1 MSNDEILKKLIAL
14 QTEANE
20 LIKNTNFP
28 IKTSDFHVYEDSL
41 WALGDEELY
50 FSLIPTDEDFRENGY
65 VFERANKIY
74 EDLTYTGF
82 DVLVDCDGSRETVLF
97 RNDKF
102 KIYDDEDEDYDNY

>member
-1 MSNDEILKKLIAL
+1 MSNDEILKKLISL

-20 LIKNTNFP
+20 LLKNTNFP
-28 IKTSDFHVYEDSL
+28 INTSNFHVYEDSA

-50 FSLIPTDEDFRENGY
+50 YSLITTDDEDFRENGY

-82 DVLVDCDGSRETVLF
+82 DALDCYGTRETVFF
-97 RNDKF
+97 RNDMF
-102 KIYDDEDEDYDNY
+102 KIFDDEGEDYDNY